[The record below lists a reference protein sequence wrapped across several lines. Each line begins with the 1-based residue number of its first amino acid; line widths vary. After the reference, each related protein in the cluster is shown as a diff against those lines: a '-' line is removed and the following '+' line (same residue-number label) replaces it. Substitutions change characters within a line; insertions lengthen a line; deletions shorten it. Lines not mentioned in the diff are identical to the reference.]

1 MIRTLPLG
9 VYVPGDS
16 VLHRAHPTAKFV
28 TLLVFIISVTLLPTR
43 PWHALAALGLVVALY
58 AVAAIPPRIAAEQA
72 LPVLPLLAFL
82 SAFLWWQNGL
92 ASAAATFFGLLTTIA
107 AANLLTLTTTVEA
120 LLDALDR
127 NLAPLQRF
135 GVPVNTIS
143 LAIALTIR
151 LVPLMLATANEVLEA
166 RKARGLG
173 LSVTAFGI
181 PLVIRAVLRARMIGE
196 ALMARGAVD

>member
-28 TLLVFIISVTLLPTR
+28 ALLVFIIAVTLLPTR
-43 PWHALAALGLVVALY
+43 PWHALAA
-58 AVAAIPPRIAAEQA
+58 
-72 LPVLPLLAFL
+72 
-82 SAFLWWQNGL
+82 
-92 ASAAATFFGLLTTIA
+92 
-107 AANLLTLTTTVEA
+107 
-120 LLDALDR
+120 
-127 NLAPLQRF
+127 
-135 GVPVNTIS
+135 
-143 LAIALTIR
+143 
-151 LVPLMLATANEVLEA
+151 
-166 RKARGLG
+166 LG